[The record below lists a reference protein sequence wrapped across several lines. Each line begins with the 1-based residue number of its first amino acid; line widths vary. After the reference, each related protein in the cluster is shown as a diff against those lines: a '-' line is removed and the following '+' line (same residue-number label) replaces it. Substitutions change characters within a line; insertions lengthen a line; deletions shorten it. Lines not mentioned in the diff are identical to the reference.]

1 MKLLLENWRKYLI
14 ETNEEHWVPL
24 AHAISDEG
32 VRHFDETLAVPEN
45 LDALVKLLS
54 ALGWPREM
62 IATHSKDSPPF
73 SEFRN
78 IILNNIDKFG
88 APKLQMVAGKDL
100 VLDPETIADR
110 KAKFDKYVADKEA
123 GKDALYFRDDPSDPR
138 DIDFSKLPPISVI
151 ETDGG
156 YEMADG
162 AHRGFLAQQAGADL
176 PAYVLSQ
183 EANNSPIVLKIEEL
197 FNETPT

>member
-14 ETNEEHWVPL
+14 EAEEEHWVPL

-32 VRHFDETLAVPEN
+32 VRHFDEILAVPEN
-45 LDALVKLLS
+45 LNTLVELLS
-54 ALGWPREM
+54 ALGWPNEM

-88 APKLQMVAGKDL
+88 APELEMIAAKDII
-100 VLDPETIADR
+100 LDPETIADR
-110 KAKFDKYVADKEA
+110 KDKFEKYVADKEA
-123 GKDALYFRDDPSDPR
+123 GKDALYFREDPRDPR
-138 DIDFSKLPPISVI
+138 DIDFSKLPPISVV
-151 ETDGG
+151 EVDGG

-162 AHRGFLAQQAGADL
+162 AHRAFLAQQAGADL
-176 PAYVLSQ
+176 PAYVLSHASNAGAVVDQ
-183 EANNSPIVLKIEEL
+183 IKKL
-197 FNETPT
+197 FQNIS